1 MRQFTHQRHVESSSP
16 VVRAASKF
24 AVVNITSTITSMS
37 SVTQVVL
44 KILQMVLKGSVQ
56 QLWGFPGGSV
66 VENPPAMQESQEMW
80 V

>member
-24 AVVNITSTITSMS
+24 AVVNITSMITSMS

-66 VENPPAMQESQEMW
+66 VENPPAVQESQEMW